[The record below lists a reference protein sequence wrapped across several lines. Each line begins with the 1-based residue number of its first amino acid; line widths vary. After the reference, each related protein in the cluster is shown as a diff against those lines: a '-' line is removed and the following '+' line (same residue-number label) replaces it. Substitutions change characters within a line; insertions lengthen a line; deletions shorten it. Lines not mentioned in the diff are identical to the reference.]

1 MPRIIR
7 ESDLRDLR
15 FGEVLLVRP
24 LHGADRLRLRKMA
37 RRLNLQS
44 QGIAGDGGLLRI
56 WRETPDKVK
65 RGSTPRPPTSS

>member
-1 MPRIIR
+1 MTMPRIIR

-44 QGIAGDGGLLRI
+44 QGIAGGAGLLRI

-65 RGSTPRPPTSS
+65 QPKKTRQ

>member
-1 MPRIIR
+1 MPRTVTT
-7 ESDLRDLR
+7 SDLRALAP
-15 FGEVLLVRP
+15 GEVLLVRP

-44 QGIAGDGGLLRI
+44 QGIAGGAGLLRI

-65 RGSTPRPPTSS
+65 QTKTKRQ

>member
-1 MPRIIR
+1 MPRIVT

-24 LHGADRLRLRKMA
+24 LHGADRLRLRKLA

-44 QGIAGDGGLLRI
+44 QGIAGGAGLLRI

-65 RGSTPRPPTSS
+65 QTKTERQ